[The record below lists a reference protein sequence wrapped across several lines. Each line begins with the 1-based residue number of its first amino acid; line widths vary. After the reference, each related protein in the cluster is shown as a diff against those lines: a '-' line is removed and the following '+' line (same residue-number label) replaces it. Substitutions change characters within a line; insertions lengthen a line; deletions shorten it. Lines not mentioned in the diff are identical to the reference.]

1 MGFLPKEFRRI
12 STKLLINEFNSSE
25 FYGTQRINGILVKS
39 KVLQRKAVKFLRF
52 AHPRRPSPCLV
63 ARWPDGSAVFW
74 LGRCVAGWL
83 GGLVS
88 VAFGEWFY
96 VISPARFAWPASG
109 GSREDRNIGLC
120 GLWVVLAWR
129 LDGWIVWWLHGWARG
144 LMFILQFSLNIIKN
158 HQIMLFVLTFTCSS
172 I

>member
-25 FYGTQRINGILVKS
+25 FYGTQRINGTLVKS

-88 VAFGEWFY
+88 VAFGEWLY
-96 VISPARFAWPASG
+96 VISPARIWGESWGSKNRIVWSLSGLSLAAGWLDSLVASWLG
-109 GSREDRNIGLC
+109 E
-120 GLWVVLAWR
+120 R
-129 LDGWIVWWLHGWARG
+129 LDAYFAVLSISLDHVFCSDMH
-144 LMFILQFSLNIIKN
+144 MQQF
-158 HQIMLFVLTFTCSS
+158 
-172 I
+172 